1 MKTINYIYYLILIL
15 FSFFILLS
23 VYVGGHTMTSQ
34 VSKETIAKLTPI
46 RVRIDVELLKNFV
59 PANESN
65 L

>member
-1 MKTINYIYYLILIL
+1 
-15 FSFFILLS
+15 
-23 VYVGGHTMTSQ
+23 MTSQ